1 MRKLSITILIATTIT
16 WLALPAHADN
26 IGAAGDIS
34 SPPGG
39 SRSDANTAR
48 LLGNNGVGLVLTLG
62 DNQYEAG
69 EYENFLAAYDL
80 SWGQYLDITRPSPG
94 NHEYINPATSQYLTP
109 TDAEGAGYYRYFEG
123 RTPPHPGN
131 YSFNYQGWHF
141 VSINTTF
148 SAVPGGVIAVR
159 DWLKADLQANRD
171 KKCTVVYGHHPY
183 KGSHTSL
190 SNTPDLR
197 HIWPTL
203 VLEDVDLYIAGH
215 QHAYERTK
223 PFRTS
228 GAIDYDHGPGDG
240 DDGHMGVRT
249 ITAGTGGRS
258 LIPFNTV
265 FSASAYRLSS
275 KFGIFK
281 IVPDYAAP
289 NSFLTAFKGI
299 DGSTH
304 DRVAW
309 GCH

>member
-1 MRKLSITILIATTIT
+1 MGKDCSLRKLSITILIATTIT
-16 WLALPAHADN
+16 WLGLPAYADN
-26 IGAAGDIS
+26 IGAAGDIANRPD
-34 SPPGG
+34 SPLGHNDV
-39 SRSDANTAR
+39 RTAN
-48 LLGNNGVGLVLTLG
+48 LLGSNGIGLVLAVG
-62 DNQYEAG
+62 DTQYEAG

-80 SWGQYLDITRPSPG
+80 SWGQYLSITKPAVG
-94 NHEYINPATSQYLTP
+94 NHEYFTPQAT
-109 TDAEGAGYYRYFEG
+109 GYYKYF
-123 RTPPHPGN
+123 TDQSPPHPGY
-131 YSFNYQGWHF
+131 YSFNWQGWHF
-141 VSINTTF
+141 VILNTAF
-148 SAVPGGVIAVR
+148 SDVPGGATGPQLT
-159 DWLKADLQANRD
+159 WFKQDLAAHRNYE
-171 KKCTVVYGHHPY
+171 CTVVIGHHPY
-183 KGSHTSL
+183 KGSHSSL
-190 SNTPDLR
+190 SNTPELK
-197 HIWPTL
+197 HYWPTM
-203 VLEDVDLYIAGH
+203 VIEDVDLYLSGH

-240 DDGHMGVRT
+240 DDGHMGVRQVT
-249 ITAGTGGRS
+249 IGTGGRS
-258 LIPFNTV
+258 LIPFNRV